1 MGDCMSEKKRLRG
14 ARGGNPWRASQV
26 ARFDRGEASAITCAT
41 IGSSLRENLHPIL
54 LAVLFPQKDRLLK
67 LLKDH
72 LLEHLSLVL
81 GVGFG
86 SLIDQTFETEI
97 NLRIARSA
105 KV

>member
-1 MGDCMSEKKRLRG
+1 
-14 ARGGNPWRASQV
+14 
-26 ARFDRGEASAITCAT
+26 
-41 IGSSLRENLHPIL
+41 LRENLHPIL
-54 LAVLFPQKDRLLK
+54 LAVLFLQKDRLLK

-97 NLRIARSA
+97 NLRPAQSA

>member
-1 MGDCMSEKKRLRG
+1 MAIRGVLLKWPGLIVEILVRL
-14 ARGGNPWRASQV
+14 P
-26 ARFDRGEASAITCAT
+26 TLL
-41 IGSSLRENLHPIL
+41 GSSLRENLHPIL
-54 LAVLFPQKDRLLK
+54 LADLFLLKDRLLK

>member
-1 MGDCMSEKKRLRG
+1 VRRSGFVERVVATRGVLLKWPDLIVEK
-14 ARGGNPWRASQV
+14 PVRAPTLQ
-26 ARFDRGEASAITCAT
+26 
-41 IGSSLRENLHPIL
+41 GSSLRENLHPIL
-54 LAVLFPQKDRLLK
+54 LAVLFLQKDRLLK

-97 NLRIARSA
+97 NLRIPQSAR
-105 KV
+105 V